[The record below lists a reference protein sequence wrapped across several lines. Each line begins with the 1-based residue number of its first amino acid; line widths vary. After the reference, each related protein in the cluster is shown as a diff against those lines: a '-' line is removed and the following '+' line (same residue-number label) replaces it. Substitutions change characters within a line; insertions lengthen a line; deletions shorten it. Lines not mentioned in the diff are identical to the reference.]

1 MLFRIKDRKTMTGDN
16 VLCKN
21 LYLLEKKKYD
31 LGTFWAFLFKNSDEH
46 SRPTFDMGV
55 SLRG

>member
-1 MLFRIKDRKTMTGDN
+1 MTGDN